1 MTRPTVLVG
10 LDDSAAARAALAWAA
25 RYCRRT
31 VSALRAVN
39 VLQWPI
45 GVASIGRPAEQVLFL
60 PEREVSSDY
69 LRAIRGIFRDVE
81 PEASWM
87 LTFAEGDAGEVLVRL
102 AEDNEFELLVV
113 GTQEHVGFRRAVLGS
128 VSHYCLSHARCP
140 VVAVPR

>member
-25 RYCRRT
+25 RYSRRT
-31 VSALRAVN
+31 ASALRAVN

-45 GVASIGRPAEQVLFL
+45 GIASIGRPAEQLLFL

-69 LRAIRGIFRDVE
+69 RHAIRGIFRDVE

-102 AEDNEFELLVV
+102 AEDNEFELLWLV
-113 GTQEHVGFRRAVLGS
+113 RRSTWGS
-128 VSHYCLSHARCP
+128 GEQCWVR
-140 VVAVPR
+140 

>member
-1 MTRPTVLVG
+1 
-10 LDDSAAARAALAWAA
+10 
-25 RYCRRT
+25 
-31 VSALRAVN
+31 
-39 VLQWPI
+39 
-45 GVASIGRPAEQVLFL
+45 VLFL

-69 LRAIRGIFRDVE
+69 LHAIRGIFRDVE